1 MESILSSQLGN
12 NGAKQTVQCACL
24 CLTLLFSAHVLL
36 NVETQKKCE
45 VEHFIIYLQWNT
57 SDTTTFPTGKYKI
70 LYHATRVIFFRITIL
85 HVLPNSQDKSQ
96 HLAANS

>member
-45 VEHFIIYLQWNT
+45 VEHFIIYLQ
-57 SDTTTFPTGKYKI
+57 
-70 LYHATRVIFFRITIL
+70 
-85 HVLPNSQDKSQ
+85 
-96 HLAANS
+96 